1 MLGAVVGGVV
11 YFFARSGADWVCRYY
26 VPGYPLPPM
35 WSLLLPQ
42 LFGASVVTALLFL
55 LLGVIQQQHK
65 SMQELNHG
73 LRNALEIICYLLPQL
88 PPEARTQGNEAVARI
103 VTTVRVVS
111 KRLGV
116 GMEEATHSCLN
127 VPTSV

>member
-1 MLGAVVGGVV
+1 
-11 YFFARSGADWVCRYY
+11 
-26 VPGYPLPPM
+26 M